1 MKKSRPPRTESKRQS
16 HQSSANLPTI
26 TLILKYLVDKHG
38 AELGLPA
45 WGDQDFVSGLSRKTR
60 VSPGTA
66 RNLREGLSNHPQAK
80 IRERLVDFF
89 REAVPHLEP
98 QWLLYDSLKLFA
110 DRVEQQPKDRKI
122 ITLSIPMEGYR
133 QFDRLHKWLCGVYIC
148 YRYSFEQS
156 EEKLVAREVLHI
168 KERNGNF
175 WFEMSF
181 VPGGE
186 ESDQDVETF
195 EGAVLPLGESIFFV
209 GWNDHRG
216 RSLFLHR
223 DFARESRDC
232 RIGILSSTRLSN
244 NRAPLA
250 ACTVLVRMER
260 EPKNVASFM
269 RDMTIIRPF
278 NDIIDADFGENARE
292 MLERFLDNG
301 VQRTEIGGK
310 AVLDV
315 VLRLNLYR
323 FTAGMPPIH
332 RAALGNPGLKSAFKL
347 HHAPAVADAPLKKRS
362 PIPA

>member
-1 MKKSRPPRTESKRQS
+1 MKGPRPPRAKPKRRNRP
-16 HQSSANLPTI
+16 SSRNPPAI

-38 AELGLPA
+38 AELGLPRWA
-45 WGDQDFVSGLSRKTR
+45 DKDFVSGLSQKAR

-80 IRERLVDFF
+80 IRERLADLF

-98 QWLLYDSLKLFA
+98 QWLLYESLDLFIE
-110 DRVEQQPKDRKI
+110 RVGQEPKDRKN

-133 QFDRLHKWLCGVYIC
+133 QFDRLQKWLCGVYIC

-156 EEKLVAREVLHI
+156 EEKLVAREVLHVE
-168 KERNGNF
+168 ERNGNF
-175 WFEMSF
+175 LFEMSF

-195 EGAVLPLGESIFFV
+195 EGVVLPLGESVFFV

-223 DFARESRDC
+223 DFAREWRDC
-232 RIGILSSTRLSN
+232 RIGILSTTRLST

-250 ACTVLVRMER
+250 ACTVLVKMER
-260 EPKNVASFM
+260 EPKEIARFM
-269 RDMTIIRPF
+269 QDTTIIRLF
-278 NDIIDADFGENARE
+278 NDIIDADFGVNARE
-292 MLERFLDNG
+292 MLESFLDNG
-301 VQRTEIGGK
+301 VQMTEIGGN
-310 AVLDV
+310 AVLDA

-323 FTAGMPPIH
+323 FTAGMPPIYT
-332 RAALGNPGLKSAFKL
+332 AALRNPELKSSFKL
-347 HHAPAVADAPLKKRS
+347 NASTAQDAPLKKRS

>member
-1 MKKSRPPRTESKRQS
+1 MTEPRPPRAKPKRQNPP
-16 HQSSANLPTI
+16 SSTNPPAI
-26 TLILKYLVDKHG
+26 TQILKYLVDNHG
-38 AELGLPA
+38 AELGLPG
-45 WGDQDFVSGLSRKTR
+45 WDDKDFVSGLSRKAR
-60 VSPGTA
+60 VSAGTA
-66 RNLREGLSNHPQAK
+66 RNFREGLSNHPQAK
-80 IRERLVDFF
+80 IRERLVDLF

-98 QWLLYDSLKLFA
+98 QWLLYDSVELFVE
-110 DRVEQQPKDRKI
+110 RLEQQPKDRKN
-122 ITLSIPMEGYR
+122 ITLSIPIEGYR
-133 QFDRLHKWLCGVYIC
+133 QFDRLHKWLCGVYVC

-168 KERNGNF
+168 QERNGNF

-195 EGAVLPLGESIFFV
+195 NGAVLPLGESVFFV

-232 RIGILSSTRLSN
+232 RIGILSTTRLSN

-250 ACTVLVRMER
+250 ACTVLVKMER
-260 EPKNVASFM
+260 DPKNLPRFM

-278 NDIIDADFGENARE
+278 NDIIDADFGKNARE
-292 MLERFLDNG
+292 MLESFLDNG
-301 VQRTEIGGK
+301 VQMTEIGGK
-310 AVLDV
+310 TVIDV

-323 FTAGMPPIH
+323 FTAGMPPIY
-332 RAALGNPGLKSAFKL
+332 RAALGDRGLKSAFKL
-347 HHAPAVADAPLKKRS
+347 NHATAVGDAPIKKQS

>member
-1 MKKSRPPRTESKRQS
+1 MPKPRPPRAKPKRQNL
-16 HQSSANLPTI
+16 QSSTNLPAI

-45 WGDQDFVSGLSRKTR
+45 WDDQDFVSGLARKTK

-66 RNLREGLSNHPQAK
+66 RNFREGLSNRPQAK
-80 IRERLVDFF
+80 IRERLTDLF
-89 REAVPHLEP
+89 RETVPHLEP
-98 QWLLYDSLKLFA
+98 QWLLYESLELFIE
-110 DRVEQQPKDRKI
+110 RVEQEPKDRKV
-122 ITLSIPMEGYR
+122 ITISIPAEGYR
-133 QFDRLHKWLCGVYIC
+133 QFDRLQKWLCGIYIC

-156 EEKLVAREVLHI
+156 EEKLVAREVLHV
-168 KERNGNF
+168 KQRNGNF
-175 WFEMSF
+175 LFEMSF

-195 EGAVLPLGESIFFV
+195 EGVVLPLGESVFFV

-216 RSLFLHR
+216 RSLFSHR

-250 ACTVLVRMER
+250 ACTVLVKMQR
-260 EPKNVASFM
+260 EPKNIARFM
-269 RDMTIIRPF
+269 QDTTIIRPF

-292 MLERFLDNG
+292 MLATFLYNG
-301 VQRTEIGGK
+301 VQITEIGGEE
-310 AVLDV
+310 VLDV

-323 FTAGMPPIH
+323 FTAGMPPIY
-332 RAALGNPGLKSAFKL
+332 RAALSNPELKSPFKL
-347 HHAPAVADAPLKKRS
+347 NASTAQDAPLKKRS

>member
-1 MKKSRPPRTESKRQS
+1 MPKPRPPRAKSKRRS
-16 HQSSANLPTI
+16 RRLSTNPPTI
-26 TLILKYLVDKHG
+26 TLILKYLVEKYG
-38 AELGLPA
+38 AELGLPG
-45 WGDQDFVSGLSRKTR
+45 WNDQDFVSGLSRKVR

-66 RNLREGLSNHPQAK
+66 RNFREGLSNYPQAK
-80 IRERLVDFF
+80 IRERLVDLF
-89 REAVPHLEP
+89 REVVPHLEP
-98 QWLLYDSLKLFA
+98 QWLLYDSLPLF
-110 DRVEQQPKDRKI
+110 VERLEQEPKDRKI
-122 ITLSIPMEGYR
+122 ITLSIPLEGYR
-133 QFDRLHKWLCGVYIC
+133 QFDRLQKWVCGVYIC

-156 EEKLVAREVLHI
+156 EEKLVAREVLHV

-195 EGAVLPLGESIFFV
+195 EGVVLPLGESVFFV

-232 RIGILSSTRLSN
+232 RIGILSTTRLSN

-250 ACTVLVRMER
+250 ACTVIVKMQR
-260 EPKNVASFM
+260 EPKNIAKFM
-269 RDMTIIRPF
+269 RDMTIIRQF
-278 NDIIDADFGENARE
+278 NDIIDADFGENARD
-292 MLERFLDNG
+292 MLATFLDNG
-301 VQRTEIGGK
+301 VQMTEIGGK
-310 AVLDV
+310 EVPDV

-323 FTAGMPPIH
+323 FTAGMPPIY
-332 RAALGNPGLKSAFKL
+332 RAALGDPGLKSAFKVE
-347 HHAPAVADAPLKKRS
+347 HPPKGGNAPLDEHT